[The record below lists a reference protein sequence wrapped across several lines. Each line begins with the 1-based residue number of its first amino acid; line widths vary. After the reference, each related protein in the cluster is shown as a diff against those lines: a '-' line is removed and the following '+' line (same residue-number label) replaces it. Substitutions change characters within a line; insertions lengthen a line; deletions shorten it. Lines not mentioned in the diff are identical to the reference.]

1 MRICPGHQSIYR
13 GLSISFCFVF
23 LKGSISFCWMRESN
37 GAFVGGSFVEW
48 ISDAQK
54 VKLYVPNF
62 FSQILKQTNLVGF
75 AFF

>member
-1 MRICPGHQSIYR
+1 
-13 GLSISFCFVF
+13 
-23 LKGSISFCWMRESN
+23 MRESN

-48 ISDAQK
+48 ISK

-75 AFF
+75 AFFNLIIVFSLFSNIFYFYINFNHSCY